1 MAFTMTANNRWST
14 PLLLATALVFAPLA
28 AEATISRA
36 VAFDEKVDKAAAIVM
51 GTCVR
56 QEARW
61 DESHRW
67 ILTYS
72 TFQIEK
78 LLKGSMPLRELTIV
92 TPGGEVAGLHQDTIG
107 VPDFQKGDERVLFVK
122 NTAAGPTVLFFDQG
136 AYSLEK
142 DDHGERIVKPVA
154 SDGMYVDTAR
164 GGSLV
169 RSEGARTLR
178 EFEGAIRESTKRREA
193 IQMEMIEKK
202 QQEQAS
208 ILSVVKRNGALVA
221 LALIGAVLAT
231 WQLLR
236 RS

>member
-1 MAFTMTANNRWST
+1 MPTNNRWSA
-14 PLLLATALVFAPLA
+14 PLLLASALVFAPLA

-36 VAFDEKVDKAAAIVM
+36 VGFDEKVERAAAIVV

-56 QEARW
+56 QESRW
-61 DESHRW
+61 DESHRF

-122 NTAAGPTVLFFDQG
+122 NTAAGPTVHFFDQG
-136 AYSLEK
+136 TYAVEK
-142 DDHGERIVKPVA
+142 DGRGERIVKPVA
-154 SDGMYVDTAR
+154 SDAVYVDTQR
-164 GGSLV
+164 GGALV
-169 RSEGARTLR
+169 RSEGPRTLS
-178 EFEGAIRESTKRREA
+178 EFEGAIRDSAKRREA
-193 IQMEMIEKK
+193 IRMEMIEKN
-202 QQEQAS
+202 QQQQSS
-208 ILSVVKRNGALVA
+208 IMSVLKRNAALVA